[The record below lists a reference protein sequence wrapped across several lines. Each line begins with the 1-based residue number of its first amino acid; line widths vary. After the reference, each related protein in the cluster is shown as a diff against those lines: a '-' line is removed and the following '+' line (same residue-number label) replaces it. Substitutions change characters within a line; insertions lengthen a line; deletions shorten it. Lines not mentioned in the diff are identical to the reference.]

1 MTTRLQEA
9 NATRKKRW
17 APKVRTGC
25 QTCRIR
31 RIKCDETQPR
41 CKKCIA
47 RGLSC
52 AYTLRHRP
60 VLPASQQSWSL
71 APKVAPSSSSSS
83 LPPPS
88 PLVAQAEPPNWHF
101 MEAIRYYC
109 AFVRPIRVAKYGTHD
124 IQDPPFHTGDVM
136 AARFVCQIIGYQAV
150 TVSRRRGRLVS
161 FWEEP
166 QFAAMRRNYSRYLV
180 EFLGIV
186 NRCIRGSAGGGGGGG
201 TSRAFHYLWNLLSF
215 DLTLN
220 ESLWQAHVKGALAYA
235 QFVGGPRAALS
246 LPGPTIFFRQ
256 LVLQAIVSNATSP
269 TTQQITGHLGYTDD
283 DIKTIL
289 ADEDSTRP
297 FPVELVV
304 VLRHITQVRV
314 HAASRTRTSELRQRM
329 QHVFRQINAFD
340 PRAWA
345 DELAFYSGAVT
356 PAIGRLFQLATCLY
370 GLLSLPASIAA
381 PPPPLLAT
389 TSPGVASLRVSQR
402 TELLACLRD
411 TWPALPATTNMSW
424 PLLVAGV
431 AAVDG
436 PVEDREFVARCL
448 DKTWRSPLGNVAPLL
463 VLEKLRAFWKS
474 GKRGWEDCFDEPTP
488 R

>member
-9 NATRKKRW
+9 NATRQKRW

-25 QTCRIR
+25 QTCR
-31 RIKCDETQPR
+31 TF
-41 CKKCIA
+41 
-47 RGLSC
+47 
-52 AYTLRHRP
+52 LR
-60 VLPASQQSWSL
+60 VYA
-71 APKVAPSSSSSS
+71 APSPRSTGVAAV
-83 LPPPS
+83 
-88 PLVAQAEPPNWHF
+88 LVASAESSTVFVVVVIAAAVASRRAGRAP
-101 MEAIRYYC
+101 EL
-109 AFVRPIRVAKYGTHD
+109 AFHGSDPILPIRVAKYGTHD

-186 NRCIRGSAGGGGGGG
+186 NRCIRGSGGSGGGGGGGG

-345 DELAFYSGAVT
+345 DELEFYSGAVT

>member
-9 NATRKKRW
+9 DPTRQKRW

-25 QTCRIR
+25 QTCRTYL
-31 RIKCDETQPR
+31 RIY
-41 CKKCIA
+41 A
-47 RGLSC
+47 
-52 AYTLRHRP
+52 
-60 VLPASQQSWSL
+60 
-71 APKVAPSSSSSS
+71 APSPRSIG
-83 LPPPS
+83 
-88 PLVAQAEPPNWHF
+88 VAAFPAASAETSTVLAVVVF
-101 MEAIRYYC
+101 VVFASRC
-109 AFVRPIRVAKYGTHD
+109 AGRAPELAFHGSDSVLPIRVAEHGTHD
-124 IQDPPFHTGDVM
+124 IQDPPFHTGDAM

-166 QFAAMRRNYSRYLV
+166 QFAAMRQNYSRYLI
-180 EFLGIV
+180 EFLGMV
-186 NRCIRGSAGGGGGGG
+186 NRCIRGNGSGGG

-235 QFVGGPRAALS
+235 QLVGGPRAALS

-269 TTQQITGHLGYTDD
+269 TTHQITGHLGYTDD

-314 HAASRTRTSELRQRM
+314 HAASRTRRISELRQRM
-329 QHVFRQINAFD
+329 QHLFQQINAFD
-340 PRAWA
+340 PHAWA
-345 DELAFYSGAVT
+345 DELEFYRGAVT
-356 PAIGRLFQLATCLY
+356 PAIGRLFQLATRLY

-381 PPPPLLAT
+381 PQPSLLAV
-389 TSPGVASLRVSQR
+389 TSPDIASLRVSQR

-411 TWPALPATTNMSW
+411 TWPALPDTTNMSW

-431 AAVDG
+431 AAADG
-436 PVEDREFVARCL
+436 PAEDREFVARCL
-448 DKTWRSPLGNVAPLL
+448 DRTWRNPLGDVAPLL

>member
-1 MTTRLQEA
+1 MTTRLREA
-9 NATRKKRW
+9 DATRQKRW

-60 VLPASQQSWSL
+60 VLPALQQSWQL
-71 APKVAPSSSSSS
+71 APKLVPSSSSSPGS
-83 LPPPS
+83 S

-109 AFVRPIRVAKYGTHD
+109 AFVRPIRVAEHGTHD
-124 IQDPPFHTGDVM
+124 IQDPPFHTGDTM

-180 EFLGIV
+180 EFLGMV
-186 NRCIRGSAGGGGGGG
+186 NRCIRGGGGG

-235 QFVGGPRAALS
+235 QLVGGPRAALS

-297 FPVELVV
+297 FPVE
-304 VLRHITQVRV
+304 RI
-314 HAASRTRTSELRQRM
+314 SELRQRM
-329 QHVFRQINAFD
+329 QHLFRQINDFD
-340 PRAWA
+340 PHAWA
-345 DELAFYSGAVT
+345 DELDFYSGAVT
-356 PAIGRLFQLATCLY
+356 PAIGRLFQLATRLY
-370 GLLSLPASIAA
+370 GLLSLPASMAA
-381 PPPPLLAT
+381 PPPPLLAA
-389 TSPGVASLRVSQR
+389 TSPDVASLRISQR

-431 AAVDG
+431 AAADG
-436 PVEDREFVARCL
+436 LAEDREFVARCL
-448 DKTWRSPLGNVAPLL
+448 DETWRSPLGDVAPLL